1 MRKSITLHVLTVLSI
16 SIPSLAQS
24 AKHLTRSELHS
35 RRQQWFRQQRATP
48 QGYFP
53 SGLRWKA
60 LQQLDQM
67 MQAEESLQ
75 LAGTAIIPATPWS
88 PIGPSSTSGFWGKA
102 TGRVF
107 SLLVDPRN
115 SSVVYAGTHGGGV
128 WKSRDGGSTWAPLT
142 DKQPSLGA
150 ESLAFDPS
158 NADTIYVGT
167 GCHVMPPGAAGTML
181 FAIQARLS
189 VCVEGSMR

>member
-1 MRKSITLHVLTVLSI
+1 
-16 SIPSLAQS
+16 
-24 AKHLTRSELHS
+24 
-35 RRQQWFRQQRATP
+35 
-48 QGYFP
+48 
-53 SGLRWKA
+53 
-60 LQQLDQM
+60 M

-75 LAGTAIIPATPWS
+75 RAGTAIIPATPWS

-150 ESLAFDPS
+150 ESVAFDP
-158 NADTIYVGT
+158 IVGAESLPNVFYEALKIFSRREFPRFNT
-167 GCHVMPPGAAGTML
+167 REEAMNWLVREET
-181 FAIQARLS
+181 
-189 VCVEGSMR
+189 